1 MSDFLEINYY
11 NNTILEWI
19 TAFGI
24 VAGALIVGK
33 LLFGMCAR
41 IVKRLAATTTGE
53 LDNLLVDLAEEPVIV
68 ALTIIGMGI
77 GINTLNL
84 SLEVESWIAGLRQ
97 FIVIMSITWLVA
109 RLAEAIF
116 AELII
121 PFTDK
126 SENRLDDQLLPL
138 VRKSIKVCIWP
149 LGTIVALNNAGY
161 DVAALIAGLGIG
173 GLALAM
179 AAKNTISNIFG
190 GITVVAD
197 RPFVVGDRV
206 KVSGYD
212 GSILEVGIRSTRLRT
227 LEGRVVTIPN
237 AKFTDSAVENV
248 TLEPSRKVVVALG
261 LTYDTTP
268 TGVRNAMAIIKEIHE
283 STEGLEENFV
293 SGFDS
298 FGESAIVIQYV
309 YYIKKGADIMAAKTA
324 VNMKILE
331 RFSEAKLELALPSR
345 TIYTKAA

>member
-1 MSDFLEINYY
+1 MSDFLETNYY
-11 NNTILEWI
+11 NNTVLEWA

-24 VAGALIVGK
+24 MLGALIAGK
-33 LLFGMCAR
+33 ILFWMCAR
-41 IVKRLAATTTGE
+41 IIKRLSKTSGN

-68 ALTIIGMGI
+68 ALTIVGMVI

-84 SLEVESWIAGLRQ
+84 SSGVESWIAGLRQ

-109 RLAEAIF
+109 RLVEAIF
-116 AELII
+116 SELIA
-121 PFTDK
+121 PMADK
-126 SENRLDDQLLPL
+126 SKNNLDDQLLPL
-138 VRKSIKVCIWP
+138 IRKSIKLCIWP
-149 LGTIVALNNAGY
+149 VGTIVALNNAGY

-179 AAKNTISNIFG
+179 AAKDTISNIFG

-248 TLEPSRKVVVALG
+248 SLEPSRKVAISLG
-261 LTYDTTP
+261 LTYETTP
-268 TGVRNAMAIIKEIHE
+268 EGLRKAMQILGEINE

-298 FGESAIVIQYV
+298 FGDSAMVIQYV
-309 YYIKKGADIMAAKTA
+309 YYIKKGANIMAAKTA

-331 RFSEAKLELALPSR
+331 RFSDAKLELAYPSQ

>member
-1 MSDFLEINYY
+1 MSKFLETNYY
-11 NNTILEWI
+11 NNTVLEWI

-24 VAGALIVGK
+24 IVGALIVGK
-33 LLFGMCAR
+33 LLFWMCSR

-84 SLEVESWIAGLRQ
+84 SSGVESWVAGLRQ

-126 SENRLDDQLLPL
+126 SKNRLDDQLLPL
-138 VRKSIKVCIWP
+138 IRKSIKVCIWP
-149 LGTIVALNNAGY
+149 VGTIVALNNAGY

-179 AAKNTISNIFG
+179 AAKDTISNIFG

-248 TLEPSRKVVVALG
+248 SLEPSRKVVVSLG

-268 TGVRNAMAIIKEIHE
+268 EGLRKAMQIVKEISE
-283 STEGLEENFV
+283 GTEGLEDNFV
-293 SGFDS
+293 AGFDS
-298 FGESAIVIQYV
+298 FGDSAMVIQYV
-309 YYIKKGADIMAAKTA
+309 YYIKKGANIMAVKTA
-324 VNMKILE
+324 VNMRLLE
-331 RFSEAKLELALPSR
+331 RFSEAKLELAFPSQ

>member
-1 MSDFLEINYY
+1 MSKFLETNYY
-11 NNTILEWI
+11 NNTVLEWI

-24 VAGALIVGK
+24 IIGALIVGK
-33 LLFGMCAR
+33 LLFWMCSR
-41 IVKRLAATTTGE
+41 LIKKLAATTTGD

-84 SLEVESWIAGLRQ
+84 SLGVESWIAGLRQ

-126 SENRLDDQLLPL
+126 SKNRLDDQLLPL

-179 AAKNTISNIFG
+179 AAKDTISNIFG

-197 RPFVVGDRV
+197 QPFVVGDRV

-248 TLEPSRKVVVALG
+248 TLEPSRKVVVSLG
-261 LTYDTTP
+261 LTYETTP
-268 TGVRNAMAIIKEIHE
+268 EGLRKAMQILGEINE
-283 STEGLEENFV
+283 NTEGLEENFV
-293 SGFDS
+293 SGFDA
-298 FGESAIVIQYV
+298 FGDSAMIIQYV
-309 YYIKKGADIMAAKTA
+309 YYIKKGADIMAAKTT

-331 RFSEAKLELALPSR
+331 RFSEAKLEFAFPSQ